1 MQYFRL
7 KDELRRLEE
16 GDAPGQGGS
25 SSGQER
31 ISFRDID
38 ALTRDRGATL
48 TRRQIEV
55 RIIASVPNCTLT
67 FLFMNLF
74 VYPSGRETAND
85 LGGG

>member
-1 MQYFRL
+1 MYLLVPVFILHVQYFRL
-7 KDELRRLEE
+7 KEELRRLEE

-25 SSGQER
+25 SNGQER

-55 RIIASVPNCTLT
+55 SKQASRDNSCSVC
-67 FLFMNLF
+67 
-74 VYPSGRETAND
+74 E
-85 LGGG
+85 